1 MRSIF
6 FNGWFNHNLDWQE
19 LPEEL
24 RDLVGPMGK
33 LASDFNDFYAND
45 GMDSQFKDLYSYTI
59 KNLFSYIC
67 REQA

>member
-1 MRSIF
+1 
-6 FNGWFNHNLDWQE
+6 
-19 LPEEL
+19 
-24 RDLVGPMGK
+24 MGK

-67 REQA
+67 REQAWFQGG